1 MERALE
7 ALQFHF
13 RNGDTWVVNHQDIS
27 DLWIGRVTTSYGRIK
42 GGKMTII
49 HPCKSFKAEFKP
61 DADAVDPESTQ
72 LSTVTSGMFERVTH
86 YQDIEKID
94 ILFGDERGS
103 EQVYLPFKAKDV
115 DGIDNVYQTS
125 SISKDGRLHLV
136 VDDTRTVIDVYGD
149 TDKPG
154 AV

>member
-7 ALQFHF
+7 ALKFHF
-13 RNGDTWVVNHQDIS
+13 RNGDTWTVHHQDIS

-42 GGKMTII
+42 GGHMTII

-61 DADAVDPESTQ
+61 DADAIDPDTTQ
-72 LSTVTSGMFERVTH
+72 LSSVTSGMFERVTH

-103 EQVYLPFKAKDV
+103 EQIYLPFKPRDA
-115 DGIDNVYQTS
+115 DGIDNIYQTS
-125 SISKDGRLHLV
+125 SLASDGKLHLV
-136 VDDTRTVIDVYGD
+136 VDDERTVFDVYGD
-149 TDKPG
+149 HND
-154 AV
+154 